1 MCFVRDSGKCSTN
14 CKCKEIESAKALPKA
29 TPMQNPSK
37 LRHLR
42 RTSCLQAR
50 HNRSALTVD
59 RIFPF
64 GSPKGD
70 WSNRHVEKDPYP
82 NGRSTRRHED
92 QLLLV
97 NCHSLRPVS
106 LEQFNSQ
113 HWTWQGW
120 SYRLP
125 REHLPGIPGGSPKD
139 GTNYPNTKKNEA
151 ISIYFNAILESWIRN
166 AEHLAGL
173 PGLRRSQEF
182 RRWEATLQWMSASM
196 LLRKCPC
203 RAYK

>member
-139 GTNYPNTKKNEA
+139 GTNYPNTKKTKPFQY
-151 ISIYFNAILESWIRN
+151 ISMPSWN
-166 AEHLAGL
+166 LGSGTPSTSQGSQVSGDLKSYDAGK
-173 PGLRRSQEF
+173 PPFSG
-182 RRWEATLQWMSASM
+182 
-196 LLRKCPC
+196 
-203 RAYK
+203 

>member
-1 MCFVRDSGKCSTN
+1 
-14 CKCKEIESAKALPKA
+14 
-29 TPMQNPSK
+29 MQNPSK

-70 WSNRHVEKDPYP
+70 WSNQHVEKDPYP

-139 GTNYPNTKKNEA
+139 GTSYPNTKKNEGNH
-151 ISIYFNAILESWIRN
+151 FNIFQCHLGILDQERR
-166 AEHLAGL
+166 APRRA
-173 PGLRRSQEF
+173 PRSQEIS
-182 RRWEATLQWMSASM
+182 RVTTVTTLGSHPSVDERFHAVKEMPLQSIQVIG
-196 LLRKCPC
+196 RTG
-203 RAYK
+203 